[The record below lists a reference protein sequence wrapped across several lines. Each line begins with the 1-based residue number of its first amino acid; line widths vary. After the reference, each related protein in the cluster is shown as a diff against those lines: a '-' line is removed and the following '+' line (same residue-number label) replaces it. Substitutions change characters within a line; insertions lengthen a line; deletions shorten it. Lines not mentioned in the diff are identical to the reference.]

1 MARQKRK
8 RRGRYYLARVRKGGL
23 ITETAFRAALLRP
36 SSVILGDYAWTFTD
50 LVSGRV
56 ETGEDFVFG
65 KLTRYEPSGVVAVLD
80 LERHAT
86 GEQIARDL
94 IVGSAPFV
102 YIPSQSGIAYMHVWD
117 IVDRSMFVT
126 QFVRVILEYFRNFFV
141 ECEIEPIVD
150 LRTFAAKLQD
160 LDVVTGIEAK
170 VHPPNP
176 LFGRAWESLDA
187 YIDNRNAKELK
198 ISEQGTKDE
207 PLKTELAS
215 IATALASGAEQRVP
229 ENVDVT
235 DAAVLMAADGYGS
248 GKVSGYNRDAEV
260 VVLTSQ
266 TQLSFLFSKTP
277 APESLAAEAL
287 RRLESEAARR
297 ALRHQ

>member
-8 RRGRYYLARVRKGGL
+8 RRGRYYLARVRKAGQL
-23 ITETAFRAALLRP
+23 TETAFRTALLRP

-50 LVSGRV
+50 LVVGKI
-56 ETGEDFVFG
+56 ETGEDFIFG
-65 KLTRYEPSGVVAVLD
+65 QLTRYEPSGVVAVLD
-80 LERHAT
+80 LEHHAT

-117 IVDRSMFVT
+117 IVDRAMFIT

-160 LDVVTGIEAK
+160 LDIVTEIEAK

-187 YIDNRNAKELK
+187 YIKNRNARELK

-215 IATALASGAEQRVP
+215 IATALASDAEQRIP
-229 ENVDVT
+229 DEVDVT

-248 GKVSGYNRDAEV
+248 GKVGGYNKDTEV

-277 APESLAAEAL
+277 APESLAAETL
-287 RRLESEAARR
+287 RRLQSEAGRR
-297 ALRHQ
+297 ALKHR

>member
-102 YIPSQSGIAYMHVWD
+102 YIPLSIRH
-117 IVDRSMFVT
+117 
-126 QFVRVILEYFRNFFV
+126 RVHACLGHR
-141 ECEIEPIVD
+141 
-150 LRTFAAKLQD
+150 
-160 LDVVTGIEAK
+160 
-170 VHPPNP
+170 
-176 LFGRAWESLDA
+176 
-187 YIDNRNAKELK
+187 
-198 ISEQGTKDE
+198 
-207 PLKTELAS
+207 
-215 IATALASGAEQRVP
+215 
-229 ENVDVT
+229 
-235 DAAVLMAADGYGS
+235 
-248 GKVSGYNRDAEV
+248 
-260 VVLTSQ
+260 
-266 TQLSFLFSKTP
+266 
-277 APESLAAEAL
+277 
-287 RRLESEAARR
+287 
-297 ALRHQ
+297 